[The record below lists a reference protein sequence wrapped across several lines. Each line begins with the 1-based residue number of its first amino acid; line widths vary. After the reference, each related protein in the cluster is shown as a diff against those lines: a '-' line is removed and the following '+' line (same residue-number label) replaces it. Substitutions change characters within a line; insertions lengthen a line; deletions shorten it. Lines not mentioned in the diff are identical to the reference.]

1 MTVVYEVFSWPS
13 SNCNMSLPF
22 RFRVHEAIGPGL
34 LHEIT
39 AIAESTT
46 ATAVAGYLFGLL
58 VKTFLGICE
67 LGFKPSF

>member
-1 MTVVYEVFSWPS
+1 
-13 SNCNMSLPF
+13 MSLPF

-39 AIAESTT
+39 ANAASTT
-46 ATAVAGYLFGLL
+46 ATAVAGYVFGLRVQAL
-58 VKTFLGICE
+58 LGICE

>member
-1 MTVVYEVFSWPS
+1 
-13 SNCNMSLPF
+13 MSLPF